1 MELLFEELE
10 AERAEADELQRTL
23 DEEERVLRT
32 EDNIVDD
39 YSRVC
44 IHLCRSSILIRS
56 TQVLVAV
63 SGHES
68 ITEPHLQNCELDL
81 EAVVPVLDDAKNSL
95 TSLRKSEI
103 AEVR

>member
-44 IHLCRSSILIRS
+44 IHYAGL
-56 TQVLVAV
+56 
-63 SGHES
+63 
-68 ITEPHLQNCELDL
+68 PY
-81 EAVVPVLDDAKNSL
+81 
-95 TSLRKSEI
+95 
-103 AEVR
+103 